1 MLCGTGSE
9 DSAVNLRK
17 VRFAVDSPL
26 EEGGLELPVPPR
38 DTRPITGASHR
49 SSVIL
54 AARSGV
60 GVSGPGSSNPPSS
73 SDESYKP
80 DRTSRIRLYAST
92 AVLTIPSAIVARM
105 ASTIAEELT
114 DFPRV
119 PALNK
124 GGKSP
129 EVT

>member
-1 MLCGTGSE
+1 LRALASGTE
-9 DSAVNLRK
+9 N
-17 VRFAVDSPL
+17 PL
-26 EEGGLELPVPPR
+26 P
-38 DTRPITGASHR
+38 
-49 SSVIL
+49 
-54 AARSGV
+54 
-60 GVSGPGSSNPPSS
+60 S

>member
-1 MLCGTGSE
+1 MASGTE
-9 DSAVNLRK
+9 N
-17 VRFAVDSPL
+17 PL
-26 EEGGLELPVPPR
+26 P
-38 DTRPITGASHR
+38 
-49 SSVIL
+49 
-54 AARSGV
+54 
-60 GVSGPGSSNPPSS
+60 S

-105 ASTIAEELT
+105 ASTIPEELT

-124 GGKSP
+124 GLRPWSCQYSTMGGAINRIRLDVLLTFRGHDQRWAWHIP
-129 EVT
+129 R